1 MTHGRDVYRIV
12 TPGLIGNVLEWYD
25 FALYGYFAHQI
36 APLFFPHTE
45 PMLSKIATFAVF
57 AIGFLMR
64 PIGAIVFGHYG
75 DKFGR
80 KNALAA
86 AILLMAIPTTLIGCL
101 PSIHTIGIAAPL
113 LLILFRLLQGLAV
126 GGEFTGSIVYII
138 EHAPQNR
145 RGFFGSLAMSSAF
158 VGLLIGSLSAL
169 VVYHYFPHVSYAWRV
184 PFWFSLLLGAV
195 GLYLRLGMPESPVF
209 EAYQA
214 KQRNKQ
220 SPLMEV
226 LLGHKLS
233 VLKAILLVMLPSAG
247 FYLSFVYLPNYLEEH
262 IKITLADA
270 LLANTL
276 TMLVI
281 IFCIPIFG
289 MLSDKWGRKPILS
302 IGALC
307 FLCLS
312 PLLYKL
318 MQGGEL
324 PAIYLTLMCFAFMV
338 ACSYS
343 VIPATLVEMFR
354 TSSRYTGM
362 SLPYNIANA
371 LFGGT
376 APLMATSL
384 IHFTGSLLAPG
395 IYLSLIALVTLLT
408 SFLMRE
414 TFSAQLD

>member
-1 MTHGRDVYRIV
+1 MNKHRSIF
-12 TPGLIGNVLEWYD
+12 LSAISGNILEYYD
-25 FALYGYFAHQI
+25 FTVYAVFSVAIGKS
-36 APLFFPHTE
+36 FFPHHSDVAQVL
-45 PMLSKIATFAVF
+45 LSLAVF
-57 AIGFLMR
+57 AMGFITR
-64 PIGAIVFGHYG
+64 PIGGIIFGYVA
-75 DKFGR
+75 DKYGR

-113 LLILFRLLQGLAV
+113 LLIFFRLLQGLAV

-138 EHAPQNR
+138 EHAPQDR

-184 PFWFSLLLGAV
+184 PFWFSLLLGGV

-209 EAYQA
+209 NAYHA
-214 KQRNKQ
+214 KQKHQQ

-226 LLGHKLS
+226 LQRHKLS

-270 LLANTL
+270 LMANTL

-281 IFCIPIFG
+281 IFCIPVFG
-289 MLSDKWGRKPILS
+289 VLSDKWGRKPILTV
-302 IGALC
+302 GAVC
-307 FLCLS
+307 FLLFS
-312 PLLYKL
+312 PLLYCL
-318 MQGGEL
+318 LQGGNL
-324 PAIYLTLMCFAFMV
+324 QAVYITLMAFALMV

-343 VIPATLVEMFR
+343 VIPATLVEMFK

-362 SLPYNIANA
+362 SLPYNVANA

-384 IHFTGSLLAPG
+384 IHFSGSLLAPG
-395 IYLSLIALVTLLT
+395 FYLSLIALVTLLT
-408 SFLMRE
+408 SFLMQE
-414 TFSAQLD
+414 TVSSSLD